1 MPNICVDSIAEKCI
15 NLYEKLPKSGK
26 PIENEWT
33 VLSCVVQYDK
43 VSTTFD
49 VVSLGTGSKCI
60 GVSKMSPAGNIL
72 NDSHAEAFARRG
84 FLIYLYENIINT
96 IENKQSIFHKEEE
109 KFRLRDNIEFI
120 FYSSQ
125 MPCGD
130 ASIMTKMGEED
141 DFGYMIISSKREAQN
156 DNCHIE
162 SKRQKLDIHRT
173 GAKCLPNTEQ
183 DPKMPG
189 VNYHL
194 LGQVRTKPGRGD
206 RTLSVSCSDKMARWI
221 HVGIQGALLD
231 ILLSEPIF
239 IRYFIFGAGVPY
251 CDISLHRALLKR
263 KCDNA
268 IEKRLPCI
276 PEFYRCSK
284 IFPDIRG
291 EHKMRP
297 AAGSIIWIKTSQNL
311 TEVAVHGQKLG
322 VTKKKANSLSG
333 SLCISKYNIY
343 KKFHEVL
350 LKQKTLCSSVCGE
363 ELLCNIEYNNMK
375 RKAVGYKKNWHET
388 RDTFFKIWTSKP
400 DIWNFCLNN
409 NTN

>member
-1 MPNICVDSIAEKCI
+1 MPNICADTIAEKCI

-43 VSTTFD
+43 VSTTYD

-60 GVSKMSPAGNIL
+60 GASKMSPAGNIL
-72 NDSHAEAFARRG
+72 NDSHAETFARRG

-109 KFRLRDNIEFI
+109 KFRLRENIEFI

-141 DFGYMIISSKREAQN
+141 DYGYMIISSKREAQD
-156 DNCHIE
+156 DNCDIE

-239 IRYFIFGAGVPY
+239 I
-251 CDISLHRALLKR
+251 
-263 KCDNA
+263 
-268 IEKRLPCI
+268 
-276 PEFYRCSK
+276 RCSK

-375 RKAVGYKKNWHET
+375 RKAIRYKKNWHET

-400 DIWNFCLNN
+400 DFWNFCLNK
-409 NTN
+409 TN